1 MAYYRRRRS
10 SRRRNPRR
18 YSRSRRRSYRRGND
32 FVSTYLLTKAMK
44 GNGKGIFGDKGFGGD
59 KLMKYMLLSGGLQG
73 RGGGGGLFGGGGSN
87 TINDLLLLSS
97 LKSGG
102 SKSSSN
108 NNDNGGGTT
117 GEKKPE
123 SDSYDLS
130 NENDVKK
137 LAAYI
142 NKNSGAWFK
151 WTSNIWTKKVMKKII
166 VIGKRYI
173 TRDLVDAFIRQN
185 GGKIRNYGD
194 ANQVVEKMRE
204 RSGSGSKTPVPL
216 FDESSNG
223 EGKRPG
229 KSKPSK
235 QMPLFGN
242 GSKSDDDWLSAN
254 DEPGT
259 PGLNRVK
266 RKKKGDNDF
275 RNKDENLKDVMKGLK
290 GFRDESKESKPSFW
304 SKFRMPPRRGKTDA
318 QKNFY
323 NDARGFGRK
332 MWDKTKKILGYT
344 SDASV
349 DDIGGL
355 LNGEIPDED
364 RRIRIT
370 DDRASNTDDEE
381 IKRYAR
387 GAPKVKTTQDKISD
401 QQRSNNPLGS
411 GMSNGTGAIPSN
423 VDSSGK
429 GTNGIGSG
437 VGVPEDIVNGNID
450 DLTEQ
455 EALRYAGMGSIG
467 AIENEFIGRI
477 PGKQTV
483 VQMIDNNLISSNF
496 TEKDAKFLRRN
507 LSRLYMG
514 EPQFDM
520 QLLEW
525 IRHHFAGS
533 DSQANEFIQMLE
545 DNVNSNARKYMPMS
559 LLSRIAIATP
569 NPDSMYA
576 DRNIRVFPLGLTG
589 VTSKNW
595 EKLADNNEGAFQTL
609 GIRKVARNQDN
620 TQWGSILG
628 GLARVSKVKK
638 AYKEGGMTDEE
649 LYNMYQG
656 AVGSN
661 YPRIPIV
668 FRSSKLKPKE

>member
-73 RGGGGGLFGGGGSN
+73 RGGGGLFGGGGSN

-123 SDSYDLS
+123 SDSYDLL

-137 LAAYI
+137 LAEYI

-151 WTSNIWTKKVMKKII
+151 FTSNIWTKKVLKKII
-166 VIGKRYI
+166 VIGRRYI
-173 TRDLVDAFIRQN
+173 TPELVDAFIRQN

-194 ANQVVEKMRE
+194 ANQVEEKRRE
-204 RSGSGSKTPVPL
+204 RSGSGSKTPRPL
-216 FDESSNG
+216 FEESSND

-229 KSKPSK
+229 KLKPPK
-235 QMPLFGN
+235 PMPFPGS
-242 GSKSDDDWLSAN
+242 GSKSDDEWFSGT
-254 DEPGT
+254 DEPDT
-259 PGLNRVK
+259 PGVSRLK
-266 RKKKGDNDF
+266 RKKKGNNDF
-275 RNKDENLKDVMKGLK
+275 KNKEENLKDVMKGLK
-290 GFRDESKESKPSFW
+290 GFRDETKPPRTSFW

-318 QKNFY
+318 QKNAY
-323 NDARGFGRK
+323 KDARGFGRK
-332 MWDKTKKILGYT
+332 MWDKTKKILGYG

-349 DDIGGL
+349 DDVGGL
-355 LNGEIPDED
+355 LGGEIPNDD
-364 RRIRIT
+364 QGGRIFEHP
-370 DDRASNTDDEE
+370 NTDDEE
-381 IKRYAR
+381 IKRFAG
-387 GAPKVKTTQDKISD
+387 GAPKVKTTQQKISD

-437 VGVPEDIVNGNID
+437 VGVPEDIVNGNLD
-450 DLTEQ
+450 DLNEG
-455 EALRYAGMGSIG
+455 EALKYAGMKSIRD
-467 AIENEFIGRI
+467 IEDEFVGRT
-477 PGKQTV
+477 PGKQTT
-483 VQMIDNNLISSNF
+483 VQLIDNNLISSNF
-496 TEKDAKFLRRN
+496 TKEDAKFLRRN

-525 IRHHFAGS
+525 IRNHFAGS
-533 DSQANEFIQMLE
+533 DKKANEFIQNLE
-545 DNVNSNARKYMPMS
+545 DNVNTNARQYIPMS
-559 LLSRIAIATP
+559 LLGKINYARPTP
-569 NPDSMYA
+569 VSMYA
-576 DRNIRVFPLGLTG
+576 DGNIRVFPFGLTG
-589 VTSKNW
+589 VTSNNW
-595 EKLADNNEGAFQTL
+595 EKLADNNKREFNTL
-609 GIRKVARNQDN
+609 GIRKVARTQDN
-620 TQWGSILG
+620 TQWGHVLG
-628 GLARVSKVKK
+628 GLARVSKVLREQR
-638 AYKEGGMTDEE
+638 EGGLTDEE

-656 AVGSN
+656 QVGSD
-661 YPRIPIV
+661 YPRIPLV
-668 FRSSKLKPKE
+668 FRSSKLKVKD